1 VVEGQ
6 HIRAPWKL
14 NDDGILGTVR
24 SIVFAE
30 LNAQATCLNA
40 HHRIQLGIKVR
51 GSAKDLGRYLVFLN
65 WSSGMIE
72 DVLCKVTEELA
83 QGFGA
88 MQDVAIDQLVDLPEI
103 LLAFGQETLVT
114 TG

>member
-1 VVEGQ
+1 
-6 HIRAPWKL
+6 
-14 NDDGILGTVR
+14 
-24 SIVFAE
+24 
-30 LNAQATCLNA
+30 
-40 HHRIQLGIKVR
+40 
-51 GSAKDLGRYLVFLN
+51 
-65 WSSGMIE
+65 MIE
-72 DVLCKVTEELA
+72 DVPGKVTEELA